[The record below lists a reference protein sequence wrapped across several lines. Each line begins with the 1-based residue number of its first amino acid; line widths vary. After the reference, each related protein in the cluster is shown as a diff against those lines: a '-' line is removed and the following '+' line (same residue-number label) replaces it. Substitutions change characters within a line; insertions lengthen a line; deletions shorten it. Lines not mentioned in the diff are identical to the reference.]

1 MYIEYA
7 VPWLSKFEWTKHSV
21 SQIWHTHEYFLR
33 GIFSYGKFSIY
44 FLSLLTAPPNQNLV
58 SKNRLFWFF
67 LLFYWVHILG
77 SENYFFEIFHRWNSE
92 KNVFFYFRPNI
103 PNNVNKMVGWSGFWV
118 FWVMPFST
126 LANKSNP
133 MLRNFF
139 WLHPSSLVPG
149 M

>member
-1 MYIEYA
+1 MRLFKKQIFMSEHKKINRLEFERYTN
-7 VPWLSKFEWTKHSV
+7 LSGIA
-21 SQIWHTHEYFLR
+21 IWDY
-33 GIFSYGKFSIY
+33 
-44 FLSLLTAPPNQNLV
+44 TAPPNQNLV

-92 KNVFFYFRPNI
+92 KNMFFYFRPNI
-103 PNNVNKMVGWSGFWV
+103 PNNVDKMVSWSGFWV
-118 FWVMPFST
+118 FWVTSFTT

-149 M
+149 L